1 MAYNMVIDGL
11 CKEMELEKAEKVLEH
26 GSAPDQYGIVIHSY
40 CKMGNLEKAWHHVE
54 AIPWHRGKLSL

>member
-26 GSAPDQYGIVIHSY
+26 GSAPDS
-40 CKMGNLEKAWHHVE
+40 
-54 AIPWHRGKLSL
+54 

>member
-1 MAYNMVIDGL
+1 
-11 CKEMELEKAEKVLEH
+11 MELEKAEKVLEH